1 MSNGETEARP
11 SGHTPA
17 LVSSLAV
24 PFPSIAP
31 IAGVDLAA
39 GCADFYRHERSDVAM
54 ARFAEGTTCAGVFTR
69 HDIGSAPVD
78 WCNAAL
84 AETGGEGVRA
94 LIVNAGCANSFTGPT
109 GSGGGAA
116 NGAVA
121 AARIANVPIRI
132 AGICKGSGM
141 LALDMA
147 TMLAFVCRDA
157 ALSPAVLRALLARPI
172 LRIAAS
178 AGRYEGL
185 CMPNLHR
192 PWPWAEA
199 RLAWSAQERAGRDRD
214 ARALVALSPSTSG

>member
-24 PFPSIAP
+24 PFASIAP

-84 AETGGEGVRA
+84 AEPGGEGVRA

-109 GSGGGAA
+109 GSGGGA
-116 NGAVA
+116 NGAGRDRSDRQRPHA
-121 AARIANVPIRI
+121 HRRHLH
-132 AGICKGSGM
+132 G
-141 LALDMA
+141 L
-147 TMLAFVCRDA
+147 RDA
-157 ALSPAVLRALLARPI
+157 GAGHGDDARRVSTDTALSPAVPRALLAR
-172 LRIAAS
+172 RSWGA
-178 AGRYEGL
+178 
-185 CMPNLHR
+185 
-192 PWPWAEA
+192 
-199 RLAWSAQERAGRDRD
+199 
-214 ARALVALSPSTSG
+214 